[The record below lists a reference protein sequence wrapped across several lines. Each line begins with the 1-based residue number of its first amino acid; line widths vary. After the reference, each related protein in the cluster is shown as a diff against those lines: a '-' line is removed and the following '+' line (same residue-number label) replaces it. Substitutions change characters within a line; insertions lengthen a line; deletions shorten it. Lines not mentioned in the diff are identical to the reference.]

1 MQQDAALTNGTAF
14 PNLNS
19 AEQLIELGY
28 GYQANAW
35 LTLRP
40 NMQYIIEPGAFSGE
54 DIDNAIVL
62 GLQVKASL

>member
-1 MQQDAALTNGTAF
+1 VQEDAALANGGTF

-28 GYQANAW
+28 GYQATPW

-40 NMQYIIEPGAFSGE
+40 NVQYIIEPGAFSGQ
-54 DIDNAIVL
+54 DIDNALVL
-62 GLQVKASL
+62 GLQVKAAL